1 MEKLPLGRNPLLVA
15 KEALLR
21 LHAAVIEHPRED
33 AMQQAL
39 VFRPIR
45 LIANP
50 FVQLLVRVSEPARQT
65 YAALQ
70 KYHST
75 VLAAKAVTREQIEV
89 AYLLGNAGLSKYLL
103 AISVGSVFFGANT
116 YIGNGPNFMV
126 KAIADHQKVHT
137 PTFLGYILKYA
148 LPYMAPMLVM
158 VWLVFFRR

>member
-1 MEKLPLGRNPLLVA
+1 NPIDMS
-15 KEALLR
+15 AL
-21 LHAAVIEHPRED
+21 
-33 AMQQAL
+33 
-39 VFRPIR
+39 
-45 LIANP
+45 
-50 FVQLLVRVSEPARQT
+50 SEPARQT

-116 YIGNGPNFMV
+116 YTGNGPTSMV
-126 KAIADHQKVHT
+126 KAIADQQTVHT

-148 LPYMAPMLVM
+148 LPYMAPMLVV
-158 VWLVFFRR
+158 VWLVFFRRYEPAFKIRLSFSSSSSFSSSIPRFLLPFRDCFL